1 MRFYLQI
8 LAFYLMSIVPVW
20 AADVLLIES
29 YHKEYGWD
37 ESYIRGLESTLGD
50 DVTLHTFEM
59 DTKRL
64 PKSQFDA
71 QADKALAIY
80 QEISPDVVVLGDD
93 NALSYM
99 LPRLKN
105 EDIDI
110 VFLGINSNPRRLMA
124 KYAGTARVTGVLERP
139 LFARSMKEMSEL
151 LGKDQMKVKILFD
164 AGTTATI
171 ATDHIANQ
179 YEDLKQQL
187 GIDATIENHRLFSSW
202 KSSVEQAD
210 EYDAIVVGL
219 YQIIRDESD
228 NVVDANKVLSWTNE
242 NSETPLFGFW
252 DFSVGKGQTAGGV
265 VLFGESQGVQAGK
278 YVNRILSGE
287 DASTISV
294 IHGKKGRAIYSA
306 TEFERWGLTP
316 LSHWRN
322 ID

>member
-1 MRFYLQI
+1 MKLYLQI
-8 LAFYLMSIVPVW
+8 LAFYLMSVAPTW
-20 AADVLLIES
+20 AADVLLVQS

-64 PKSQFDA
+64 PRSQFDA
-71 QADKALAIY
+71 QADKALALY
-80 QEISPDVVVLGDD
+80 QKISPEVVVLGDD
-93 NALSYM
+93 NALSHM
-99 LPRLKN
+99 LPRLRN

-187 GIDATIENHRLFSSW
+187 GIDVTIENHRLFSSW
-202 KSSVEQAD
+202 KNSVEQSD
-210 EYDAIVVGL
+210 DYDAIVVGL
-219 YQIIRDESD
+219 YQIIRNESD
-228 NVVDANKVLSWTNE
+228 KVVDANKVLSWTNE

-278 YVNRILSGE
+278 YVNRVLAGE
-287 DASTISV
+287 EASEISV
-294 IHGKKGRAIYSA
+294 IHGKKGRAIYSD

-316 LSHWRN
+316 PTHWRN

>member
-1 MRFYLQI
+1 MRLYLQI
-8 LAFYLMSIVPVW
+8 LAFYLMSVAPTW
-20 AADVLLIES
+20 AADVLLVQS

-64 PKSQFDA
+64 PRSQFDA
-71 QADKALAIY
+71 QADKALALY
-80 QEISPDVVVLGDD
+80 QKISPEVVVLGDD
-93 NALSYM
+93 NALSHM
-99 LPRLKN
+99 LPRLRN

-139 LFARSMKEMSEL
+139 LFARSMKEMSKL

-187 GIDATIENHRLFSSW
+187 GIDVTIENHRLFSSW
-202 KSSVEQAD
+202 KNSVEQSD
-210 EYDAIVVGL
+210 DYDAIVVGL

-228 NVVDANKVLSWTNE
+228 KVVDANKVLSWTNE

-265 VLFGESQGVQAGK
+265 VLFGESQGIQAGK
-278 YVNRILSGE
+278 YVNRVLAGE
-287 DASTISV
+287 EASEISV

-316 LSHWRN
+316 PTHWRN

>member
-8 LAFYLMSIVPVW
+8 LAFYLMSVVPAW
-20 AADVLLIES
+20 ADDVLLIQS

-64 PKSQFDA
+64 PSSQFDA
-71 QADKALAIY
+71 QADKALALY
-80 QEISPDVVVLGDD
+80 QEISPEVVVIGDD
-93 NALSYM
+93 NALGHM
-99 LPRLKN
+99 LPRLRS

-110 VFLGINSNPRRLMA
+110 VFLGINANPRRLMA

-139 LFARSMKEMSEL
+139 LFARSMKEMSQL

-187 GIDATIENHRLFSSW
+187 GIDVTIENHRLFSSW
-202 KSSVEQAD
+202 KNSVEQSND
-210 EYDAIVVGL
+210 YDAIVVGL
-219 YQIIRDESD
+219 YQIIRDDSD
-228 NVVDANKVLSWTNE
+228 KVVDANKVLSWTNE

-278 YVNRILSGE
+278 YVNRVLAGE
-287 DASTISV
+287 EASEISV

-306 TEFERWGLTP
+306 AEFERWELTP
-316 LSHWRN
+316 PAQWRN